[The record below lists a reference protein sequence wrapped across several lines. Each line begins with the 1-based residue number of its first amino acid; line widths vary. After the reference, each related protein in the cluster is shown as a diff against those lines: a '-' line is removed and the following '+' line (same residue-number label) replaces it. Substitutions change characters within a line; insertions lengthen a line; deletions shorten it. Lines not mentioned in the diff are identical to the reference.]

1 MHVVSHIFTGEMAL
15 VYIVAAYLLGS
26 IPVGVVLAKLKG
38 QDPRKAGS
46 GNIGATNVMRTVGK
60 GLGILTLAGDILKGF
75 LPTWLAIHYDQ
86 SAIVVAA
93 CGLAAFA
100 GHLWPIYL
108 GFKGGKGVAT
118 ALGLFLALKPAVIPL
133 LIVVFTLLLLK
144 WRYVSLGS
152 LVGTALMP
160 LLLLIFGS
168 PVEYV
173 IVSLIVGLLIYYK
186 HRDNIKRLMSGKEH
200 KFRGT
205 AV

>member
-1 MHVVSHIFTGEMAL
+1 MAL

-26 IPVGVVLAKLKG
+26 IPVGVVLSKLKG

-46 GNIGATNVMRTVGK
+46 GNIGATNVMRTAGK
-60 GLGILTLAGDILKGF
+60 GIGILTLAGDILKGL
-75 LPTWLAIHYDQ
+75 LPTWLAIAYGQ
-86 SAIVVAA
+86 TAIVAAA

-108 GFKGGKGVAT
+108 RFKGGKGVAT
-118 ALGLFLALKPAVIPL
+118 ALGLFLALKPAVIPIL
-133 LIVVFTLLLLK
+133 LAVFIVVLLK

-160 LLLLIFGS
+160 LLLLLFGS
-168 PVEYV
+168 SVEYI

-186 HRDNIKRLMSGKEH
+186 HRDNIKRLLSGTEH

-205 AV
+205 AA